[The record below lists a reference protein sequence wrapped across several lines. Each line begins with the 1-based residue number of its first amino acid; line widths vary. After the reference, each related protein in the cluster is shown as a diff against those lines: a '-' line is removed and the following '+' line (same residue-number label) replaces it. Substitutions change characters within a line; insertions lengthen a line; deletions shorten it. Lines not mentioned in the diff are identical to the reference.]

1 MVNTLSF
8 AEQHKL
14 CIFWMAGAHTT
25 LITQLLLIFLIR
37 SGSAHDECRLESPC
51 GPNEP
56 RIRFPFQLVMGSQ
69 DRCVYPEE
77 FCFYCT
83 ENKNTMMV
91 LSTTSGPIKF
101 LVNYIDYETHWMLI
115 SDPDNCLPKKFLKLN
130 NSSFLPY
137 RFDSQSETKISFYNC
152 SLARNQRIRN
162 VDQSFPDSQDMITC
176 PIYASNSNE
185 DVLKLDLV
193 SCTKIFRA
201 YKPVMA
207 SNLRRNFLNLS
218 WPKPNCIECEAK
230 GKQCKWKNNNTKDEI
245 ECFDCNHKHR
255 TIQVPKSFIFATIGE
270 SPSYFKV
277 LFVSS

>member
-1 MVNTLSF
+1 
-8 AEQHKL
+8 
-14 CIFWMAGAHTT
+14 MAGAHTT

-37 SGSAHDECRLESPC
+37 SGSAHDECRLESLC

-69 DRCVYPEE
+69 DVFILKSFAFIVLKTR
-77 FCFYCT
+77 T
-83 ENKNTMMV
+83 RMMV
-91 LSTTSGPIKF
+91 LSTNSCPIKF
-101 LVNYIDYETHWMLI
+101 LVIYIDYETHWMLI
-115 SDPDNCLPKKFLKLN
+115 SDPDNFLPKKFLKLN

-152 SLARNQRIRN
+152 SLARNQHIRN
-162 VDQSFPDSQDMITC
+162 VDQSFPDSQDMTTC

-185 DVLKLDLV
+185 GVLKLDRV
-193 SCTKIFRA
+193 SCTKMFRA
-201 YKPVMA
+201 NKPVMA

-230 GKQCKWKNNNTKDEI
+230 GKQCKWKNNNTKYDI
-245 ECFDCNHKHR
+245 ESFDCNHKHR

-270 SPSYFKV
+270 SPSYFKFKV
-277 LFVSS
+277 LFVSFKL